1 MGNVTKAFFYS
12 SKVCKTEPLFQYDY
26 GQILQFVVP
35 YTLPPTYEVHF
46 SNQLHGTAKPQIGN
60 ADGVAIPDEY
70 LETGETIYAW
80 LFLHTGPNDGETEL
94 TAIIPVKGKSKTTNT
109 PIKPVQQDVITETIA
124 ALNSGVER
132 AEAAA
137 DEAEQA
143 VAGVQETVDAA
154 LEAAKESGEF
164 DGKDGTDGTDGI
176 DGVTFT
182 PSVSP
187 SGVLSWTNDGG
198 RQNPES
204 VNIKGAPGQNGLDG
218 MDGVDG
224 KDGKD
229 GKDGLPGKDG
239 ADGSPGASAYVW
251 IRYAAAE
258 PTQDSDMKTTP
269 DAWMGIY
276 SGDSATAPTAYT
288 AYTWYNIKGQTGP
301 VQDVQVN
308 GTSVVQD
315 GVANVQVANSNE
327 LGVAK
332 FSATHG
338 VGISAAGLTYISGAD
353 SAMIKNPTGGYIG
366 YRPIV
371 VGKQHESA
379 FYGLAKAA
387 DDTTQSQSSNA
398 VGNYTESAKSAIHEM
413 LNGSVS
419 VTGTAPVIT
428 ALAGIQYICGECAT
442 LDITLPASGCI
453 DVVFESGSTPTVLTI
468 TPPTGKTLSWT
479 GDFDP
484 TALEA
489 DTVYEINVAVV
500 GDKCLGVA
508 GAWT

>member
-1 MGNVTKAFFYS
+1 MGNITKAIFC
-12 SKVCKTEPLFQYDY
+12 KARVCRTEPLFQYDY

-35 YTLPPTYEVHF
+35 YTLPTTYEVHF
-46 SNQLHGTAKPQIGN
+46 SNQVHGTAKTQIGN

-94 TAIIPVKGKSKTTNT
+94 TAILPVIGKSKTTNT

-137 DEAEQA
+137 DGIEQ
-143 VAGVQETVDAA
+143 TVNDALA
-154 LEAAKESGEF
+154 AAKASGEF
-164 DGKDGTDGTDGI
+164 DGKDGTNGTDGA

-224 KDGKD
+224 KDGP
-229 GKDGLPGKDG
+229 PGKDG
-239 ADGSPGASAYVW
+239 
-251 IRYAAAE
+251 
-258 PTQDSDMKTTP
+258 T
-269 DAWMGIY
+269 
-276 SGDSATAPTAYT
+276 
-288 AYTWYNIKGQTGP
+288 
-301 VQDVQVN
+301 
-308 GTSVVQD
+308 D
-315 GVANVQVANSNE
+315 GVGVPSGGTQGQV
-327 LGVAK
+327 
-332 FSATHG
+332 
-338 VGISAAGLTYISGAD
+338 
-353 SAMIKNPTGGYIG
+353 
-366 YRPIV
+366 
-371 VGKQHESA
+371 
-379 FYGLAKAA
+379 LAKTSGTDYA
-387 DDTTQSQSSNA
+387 
-398 VGNYTESAKSAIHEM
+398 TEW
-413 LNGSVS
+413 VTPY
-419 VTGTAPVIT
+419 TGTAVINVSGSTPSIT
-428 ALAGIQYICGECAT
+428 AVADTQYICGECAT

-468 TPPTGKTLSWT
+468 TPPAGMTVEWANG
-479 GDFDP
+479 FDP

-500 GDKCLGVA
+500 GDQCLGVA
-508 GAWT
+508 AAWT